1 VLGHSHI
8 WWDLTFYLLS
18 DLITFCYSECLDV
31 DGSPVPRPPKLTHQ
45 RSHSK
50 PLSFPCNPSATLNT
64 SSPPDGQQ
72 LRNSWSESSVEE
84 APPLPPRGQS
94 ESQAPIFHCG
104 PIISQILCF
113 FRHSKLAV
121 WSLIKC
127 IFFTHSFYFLRS
139 LFDVLTSNISFIRV
153 PNTEKCDVT
162 ASNRTH

>member
-1 VLGHSHI
+1 VLGRIHA
-8 WWDLTFYLLS
+8 WQDLTLYLLS
-18 DLITFCYSECLDV
+18 DLITFCYSECLDA

-50 PLSFPCNPSATLNT
+50 PLSFPCNPSAALNT

-94 ESQAPIFHCG
+94 ESQAPVFHCG

-113 FRHSKLAV
+113 HRHSKLGA
-121 WSLIKC
+121 WSLIKYIC
-127 IFFTHSFYFLRS
+127 FTHPFYFLG
-139 LFDVLTSNISFIRV
+139 ISFFIM
-153 PNTEKCDVT
+153 P
-162 ASNRTH
+162 

>member
-1 VLGHSHI
+1 MLGRIHA
-8 WWDLTFYLLS
+8 WQDLTLYLLS
-18 DLITFCYSECLDV
+18 DLITFCYSECLDA

-50 PLSFPCNPSATLNT
+50 PLSFPCNPSAALNT

-94 ESQAPIFHCG
+94 ESQAPVFHCG

-113 FRHSKLAV
+113 HRHSKLGA
-121 WSLIKC
+121 WSLIKYIC
-127 IFFTHSFYFLRS
+127 FTHPFYFLG
-139 LFDVLTSNISFIRV
+139 ISFFIM
-153 PNTEKCDVT
+153 P
-162 ASNRTH
+162 